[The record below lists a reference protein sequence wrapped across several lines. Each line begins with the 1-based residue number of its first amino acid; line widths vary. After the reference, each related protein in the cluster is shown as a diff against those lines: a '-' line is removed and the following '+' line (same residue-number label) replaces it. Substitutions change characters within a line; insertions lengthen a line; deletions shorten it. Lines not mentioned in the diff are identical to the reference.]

1 MLGFD
6 RQNAQVKLLGLALFA
21 GPLKARCDGKH
32 AANAGSL
39 IVRV

>member
-6 RQNAQVKLLGLALFA
+6 RENAQVKLLGLAPFA
-21 GPLKARCDGKH
+21 GLLKAASDGKR

-39 IVRV
+39 IVQV